1 MIRRPPRSTRTDT
14 LFPYT
19 TLFRSVDGFIEDEDG
34 QFGWTEPDDEVFK
47 FITDLMRPV
56 GTYLYGRRI
65 YETMAVWETE
75 PAFAAESELAADFA
89 DVWKAAS
96 KVVYSTTLTD
106 VFTERTRLEASFDP
120 EQVREIKESATSD
133 LAIAGAELAGH
144 AFQAGLVDEYRL
156 LVPPVVIGGG
166 KPAVPRGVRAE
177 LSLLENQA
185 VGNGVVYLRYAV
197 KS

>member
-1 MIRRPPRSTRTDT
+1 MRTRPLDRRRGMTMAKLIYLSNI
-14 LFPYT
+14 
-19 TLFRSVDGFIEDEDG
+19 SVDGFIEDEDG

-120 EQVREIKESATSD
+120 EQVRERSEERRVGKECVSTCRS
-133 LAIAGAELAGH
+133 
-144 AFQAGLVDEYRL
+144 RWS
-156 LVPPVVIGGG
+156 P
-166 KPAVPRGVRAE
+166 
-177 LSLLENQA
+177 
-185 VGNGVVYLRYAV
+185 
-197 KS
+197 

>member
-1 MIRRPPRSTRTDT
+1 MRTRPLDRRGGMTMAKLIYLSNI
-14 LFPYT
+14 
-19 TLFRSVDGFIEDEDG
+19 SVDGFIEDEDG

-106 VFTERTRLEASFDP
+106 VFTERTRLEQSFDP
-120 EQVREIKESATSD
+120 EQVRATPGAATSA
-133 LAIAGAELAGH
+133 LPTA
-144 AFQAGLVDEYRL
+144 
-156 LVPPVVIGGG
+156 
-166 KPAVPRGVRAE
+166 PRQSV
-177 LSLLENQA
+177 
-185 VGNGVVYLRYAV
+185 
-197 KS
+197 

>member
-1 MIRRPPRSTRTDT
+1 MRTRPLDRRRGMTMAKLIYLSNI
-14 LFPYT
+14 
-19 TLFRSVDGFIEDEDG
+19 SVDGFIEDEDG

-120 EQVREIKESATSD
+120 EQVRELKESA
-133 LAIAGAELAGH
+133 IAEPHTHAADTAGT
-144 AFQAGLVDEYRL
+144 AL
-156 LVPPVVIGGG
+156 
-166 KPAVPRGVRAE
+166 RARP
-177 LSLLENQA
+177 LPQ
-185 VGNGVVYLRYAV
+185 
-197 KS
+197 

>member
-1 MIRRPPRSTRTDT
+1 
-14 LFPYT
+14 
-19 TLFRSVDGFIEDEDG
+19 
-34 QFGWTEPDDEVFK
+34 
-47 FITDLMRPV
+47 MRPV

-120 EQVREIKESATSD
+120 EQVREIKESATRD
-133 LAIAGAELAGH
+133 PAIAGAEMAGH
-144 AFQAGLVDEYRL
+144 AFQAGLVDEYQL
-156 LVPPVVIGGG
+156 VVPPVGTGGER
-166 KPAVPRGVRAE
+166 K
-177 LSLLENQA
+177 S
-185 VGNGVVYLRYAV
+185 VG
-197 KS
+197 

>member
-96 KVVYSTTLTD
+96 KVVSSTTLTD
-106 VFTERTRLEASFDP
+106 ALTGRNRHRLGTTAGRERMG
-120 EQVREIKESATSD
+120 QYVCI
-133 LAIAGAELAGH
+133 
-144 AFQAGLVDEYRL
+144 
-156 LVPPVVIGGG
+156 
-166 KPAVPRGVRAE
+166 
-177 LSLLENQA
+177 
-185 VGNGVVYLRYAV
+185 
-197 KS
+197 